1 MAKENTPRGKQGS
14 GTSKQQPISQMV
26 GGTTPSPSRKN
37 QRSGSKGN
45 RSAIGGTAVPGAKST
60 QPKQIAE
67 SSNQQQQQYES
78 QNRDM
83 RRRMERMGYEDE
95 NDRAQNAQNQ
105 RKKRMDRL
113 KQRRQEQLSH
123 VKRTLPGGKIDTS
136 PRRVYWMI
144 AAVAII
150 LIAVIA
156 IFAILRAT
164 GH

>member
-14 GTSKQQPISQMV
+14 GTDNQQSISQMV
-26 GGTTPSPSRKN
+26 GGTTPAPARKN
-37 QRSGSKGN
+37 QRSGKGN
-45 RSAIGGTAVPGAKST
+45 RSAIGGSAVPGAKST
-60 QPKQIAE
+60 QPKQVPE

-78 QNRDM
+78 YNRDM

-95 NDRAQNAQNQ
+95 QDRTQNAQSQ